1 MPLEAEPV
9 EAAAA
14 GAAGPPEDPAAPPP
28 VDPRRGAQATG
39 AAAAATTSEEPGGA
53 PPAVSAAAPGRDAPP
68 DGRSAASDPP
78 ADEPLARPRAEPEPG
93 HRAVPDTGFP
103 GAGEGD
109 KALDPASVTA
119 ARLAGAIGVTVV
131 AASAL
136 AAVLVAA
143 VATPLGGLG
152 AAVLGAAV
160 LVLSAA
166 GAAAS
171 WLWPAV
177 RYRHI
182 RYRLN
187 AHGVTIRRGVVWRT
201 VTSVP
206 TSRVQ
211 HTDVSR
217 GPLERYFD
225 LATLVIHT
233 AGTRDASVALSGL
246 GHREAIALRDR
257 LIEEGGGRGV

>member
-1 MPLEAEPV
+1 MPLEAEPGV

-14 GAAGPPEDPAAPPP
+14 EDSVP
-28 VDPRRGAQATG
+28 TG
-39 AAAAATTSEEPGGA
+39 VEAAAAEDSVPTDDTATS
-53 PPAVSAAAPGRDAPP
+53 
-68 DGRSAASDPP
+68 PP
-78 ADEPLARPRAEPEPG
+78 ADPG
-93 HRAVPDTGFP
+93 RVAAGAVPADDP
-103 GAGEGD
+103 GAASPTGLAAGQVPNGNPATVPGGGIADWGD
-109 KALDPASVTA
+109 ADQALDPASVTA
-119 ARLAGAIGVTVV
+119 ARLAGAIGMTVG
-131 AASAL
+131 ASSAL

-143 VATPLGGLG
+143 VATPLGGL
-152 AAVLGAAV
+152 AAAGLAAAV

-171 WLWPAV
+171 YLWPAV

-182 RYRLN
+182 RYRLD
-187 AHGVTIRRGVVWRT
+187 AHGFTIRRGVVWRT

-217 GPLERYFD
+217 GPVERYFD

-246 GHREAIALRDR
+246 GHREALALRDR
-257 LIEEGGGRGV
+257 LIEAGGGRGV

>member
-1 MPLEAEPV
+1 M
-9 EAAAA
+9 AALAPSRQA
-14 GAAGPPEDPAAPPP
+14 TVPAA
-28 VDPRRGAQATG
+28 D
-39 AAAAATTSEEPGGA
+39 S
-53 PPAVSAAAPGRDAPP
+53 
-68 DGRSAASDPP
+68 P
-78 ADEPLARPRAEPEPG
+78 ADES
-93 HRAVPDTGFP
+93 DQ
-103 GAGEGD
+103 
-109 KALDPASVTA
+109 ALDPASVTA
-119 ARLAGAIGVTVV
+119 ARLAGAIGMAV
-131 AASAL
+131 AASSAL

-143 VATPLGGLG
+143 IATPLSGLGAAALG
-152 AAVLGAAV
+152 AAVLA
-160 LVLSAA
+160 LSAM

-182 RYRLN
+182 RYRLD

-217 GPLERYFD
+217 GPVERYFD

-246 GHREAIALRDR
+246 GHREALALRDR
-257 LIEEGGGRGV
+257 LIEAGVGRGV

>member
-1 MPLEAEPV
+1 MTLEADYGSDA
-9 EAAAA
+9 EAA
-14 GAAGPPEDPAAPPP
+14 EDAAPP
-28 VDPRRGAQATG
+28 
-39 AAAAATTSEEPGGA
+39 GGA
-53 PPAVSAAAPGRDAPP
+53 IHDPAAAPGSDGPLSDGPP
-68 DGRSAASDPP
+68 VAADGAAVPP
-78 ADEPLARPRAEPEPG
+78 AGPGANPLPSADRAAP
-93 HRAVPDTGFP
+93 P
-103 GAGEGD
+103 GAGLADVGEGD
-109 KALDPASVTA
+109 QPLDPASVTA
-119 ARLAGAIGVTVV
+119 ARLAGAIGMTV
-131 AASAL
+131 ASSSVL
-136 AAVLVAA
+136 AAVLVAT
-143 VATPLGGLG
+143 VATPLGGP
-152 AAVLGAAV
+152 AAAGLGAAV

-171 WLWPAV
+171 YLWPAV

-182 RYRLN
+182 RYRLD

-217 GPLERYFD
+217 GPVERYFD

-257 LIEEGGGRGV
+257 LIEAGGGRGV

>member
-1 MPLEAEPV
+1 MPALAVSPSDTEA
-9 EAAAA
+9 
-14 GAAGPPEDPAAPPP
+14 
-28 VDPRRGAQATG
+28 
-39 AAAAATTSEEPGGA
+39 
-53 PPAVSAAAPGRDAPP
+53 PAVPP
-68 DGRSAASDPP
+68 D
-78 ADEPLARPRAEPEPG
+78 
-93 HRAVPDTGFP
+93 
-103 GAGEGD
+103 AGEGD
-109 KALDPASVTA
+109 RALDPASVTA
-119 ARLAGAIGVTVV
+119 ARLAGAIGMAV
-131 AASAL
+131 AASSAL
-136 AAVLVAA
+136 AAILVAA
-143 VATPLGGLG
+143 VATPLSGLG

-171 WLWPAV
+171 YAWPAV
-177 RYRHI
+177 RYRHV
-182 RYRLN
+182 RYRLD

-246 GHREAIALRDR
+246 GHREAVALRDR
-257 LIEEGGGRGV
+257 LIEAGGGRGV

>member
-1 MPLEAEPV
+1 MPLEADPGSD
-9 EAAAA
+9 AAAA
-14 GAAGPPEDPAAPPP
+14 EGAPPP
-28 VDPRRGAQATG
+28 AGLAAGQVPDGDPTAVFGGGIA
-39 AAAAATTSEEPGGA
+39 EPGGA
-53 PPAVSAAAPGRDAPP
+53 DR
-68 DGRSAASDPP
+68 
-78 ADEPLARPRAEPEPG
+78 
-93 HRAVPDTGFP
+93 
-103 GAGEGD
+103 
-109 KALDPASVTA
+109 ALDPASVTA
-119 ARLAGAIGVTVV
+119 ARLAGAIGMAVG
-131 AASAL
+131 ASSAL

-143 VATPLGGLG
+143 VVTPLGAVAAAGLG
-152 AAVLGAAV
+152 AAVLALTAV
-160 LVLSAA
+160 

-171 WLWPAV
+171 YLWPAV

-182 RYRLN
+182 RYRLD

-246 GHREAIALRDR
+246 GHREAVALRDR
-257 LIEEGGGRGV
+257 LIEAGGGRGV

>member
-1 MPLEAEPV
+1 MPMTLAPGV
-9 EAAAA
+9 K
-14 GAAGPPEDPAAPPP
+14 GATRTEDPAAPPP
-28 VDPRRGAQATG
+28 PNPGRVAPSAGVVATDDR
-39 AAAAATTSEEPGGA
+39 GA
-53 PPAVSAAAPGRDAPP
+53 PPPAGLAAGQEPNG
-68 DGRSAASDPP
+68 DPARVRTGGI
-78 ADEPLARPRAEPEPG
+78 ADM
-93 HRAVPDTGFP
+93 
-103 GAGEGD
+103 GEAD
-109 KALDPASVTA
+109 RALDPASVTA
-119 ARLAGAIGVTVV
+119 ARLAGAIGVAV
-131 AASAL
+131 ASSSAL

-143 VATPLGGLG
+143 VATPLGGL
-152 AAVLGAAV
+152 AAAGLGAAV

-171 WLWPAV
+171 YLWPAV

-182 RYRLN
+182 RYRLDDR
-187 AHGVTIRRGVVWRT
+187 GVTIRRGVVWRT

-217 GPLERYFD
+217 GPVERYFD
-225 LATLVIHT
+225 LATLVIYT

-257 LIEEGGGRGV
+257 LIEAGGGRGV

>member
-1 MPLEAEPV
+1 M
-9 EAAAA
+9 
-14 GAAGPPEDPAAPPP
+14 
-28 VDPRRGAQATG
+28 
-39 AAAAATTSEEPGGA
+39 
-53 PPAVSAAAPGRDAPP
+53 AV
-68 DGRSAASDPP
+68 AAS
-78 ADEPLARPRAEPEPG
+78 
-93 HRAVPDTGFP
+93 
-103 GAGEGD
+103 
-109 KALDPASVTA
+109 
-119 ARLAGAIGVTVV
+119 
-131 AASAL
+131 SAL
-136 AAVLVAA
+136 AAVSSPRSRRRWAGWA
-143 VATPLGGLG
+143 PRFSAPR
-152 AAVLGAAV
+152 V
-160 LVLSAA
+160 LVLSAT

-182 RYRLN
+182 RYRLD

-246 GHREAIALRDR
+246 GHREAMALRDR
-257 LIEEGGGRGV
+257 LIEAGGGRGV

>member
-1 MPLEAEPV
+1 MSLEAEPGV
-9 EAAAA
+9 ETAAA
-14 GAAGPPEDPAAPPP
+14 GDSAPTDVATTSPPADPGRVVAGAVPADDTGAAPPP
-28 VDPRRGAQATG
+28 GLAVGRVPNGNPAPV
-39 AAAAATTSEEPGGA
+39 PGG
-53 PPAVSAAAPGRDAPP
+53 GI
-68 DGRSAASDPP
+68 
-78 ADEPLARPRAEPEPG
+78 ADM
-93 HRAVPDTGFP
+93 
-103 GAGEGD
+103 GEGEQ
-109 KALDPASVTA
+109 ALDPASVTA
-119 ARLAGAIGVTVV
+119 ARLAGAIGMAV
-131 AASAL
+131 AASSAL

-143 VATPLGGLG
+143 VATPLGGL
-152 AAVLGAAV
+152 AAAGLGAAV

-182 RYRLN
+182 RYRLD
-187 AHGVTIRRGVVWRT
+187 ARGVTIRRGVVWRT

-246 GHREAIALRDR
+246 GHREAMALRDR
-257 LIEEGGGRGV
+257 LIEAGGGRGV

>member
-1 MPLEAEPV
+1 MSLETESGV
-9 EAAAA
+9 
-14 GAAGPPEDPAAPPP
+14 
-28 VDPRRGAQATG
+28 
-39 AAAAATTSEEPGGA
+39 PGDGMA
-53 PPAVSAAAPGRDAPP
+53 DMGDA
-68 DGRSAASDPP
+68 D
-78 ADEPLARPRAEPEPG
+78 RP
-93 HRAVPDTGFP
+93 
-103 GAGEGD
+103 
-109 KALDPASVTA
+109 LDPASVTA
-119 ARLAGAIGVTVV
+119 ARLAGAIGVTLM
-131 AASAL
+131 ASSAL

-143 VATPLGGLG
+143 VATPLGGL
-152 AAVLGAAV
+152 AAAGLGAAV
-160 LVLSAA
+160 LALSAA

-171 WLWPAV
+171 YLWPAV

-182 RYRLN
+182 RYRLD

-246 GHREAIALRDR
+246 GHREAIGLRDR
-257 LIEEGGGRGV
+257 LIEAGGGRGV

>member
-1 MPLEAEPV
+1 MPPEADPERD
-9 EAAAA
+9 AAAEGAARTDDFTAPPPAGPGRVAPTA
-14 GAAGPPEDPAAPPP
+14 GAARTDDPAAPPP
-28 VDPRRGAQATG
+28 AGPGRGAPIVGVVAPDDAG
-39 AAAAATTSEEPGGA
+39 PA
-53 PPAVSAAAPGRDAPP
+53 PPAGQEPNGDPATDPGGGIA
-68 DGRSAASDPP
+68 DPGE
-78 ADEPLARPRAEPEPG
+78 ADR
-93 HRAVPDTGFP
+93 
-103 GAGEGD
+103 
-109 KALDPASVTA
+109 ALDPASVAA
-119 ARLAGAIGVTVV
+119 ARLAGAIGTAVGT
-131 AASAL
+131 SFAL

-143 VATPLGGLG
+143 VATPLGGL
-152 AAVLGAAV
+152 AAAGLGAAV

-182 RYRLN
+182 RYRLD
-187 AHGVTIRRGVVWRT
+187 AHGVTIRRGVVWRS

-211 HTDVSR
+211 HTDVVR
-217 GPLERYFD
+217 GPVERYFD

-246 GHREAIALRDR
+246 GHREAVALRDR
-257 LIEEGGGRGV
+257 LIEAGGGRGV

>member
-1 MPLEAEPV
+1 MPLEAEPGV

-14 GAAGPPEDPAAPPP
+14 EDSVPTDDTATSPP
-28 VDPRRGAQATG
+28 VDPDRVAPTTGAVPTDAPG
-39 AAAAATTSEEPGGA
+39 AAAPAGIAAGRVPNGNPATLPGDGIADRGGA
-53 PPAVSAAAPGRDAPP
+53 DQ
-68 DGRSAASDPP
+68 
-78 ADEPLARPRAEPEPG
+78 
-93 HRAVPDTGFP
+93 
-103 GAGEGD
+103 
-109 KALDPASVTA
+109 ALDPASVTA
-119 ARLAGAIGVTVV
+119 ARLAGAIGMTV
-131 AASAL
+131 AASSAL
-136 AAVLVAA
+136 AAILVAA
-143 VATPLGGLG
+143 VATPLGGP
-152 AAVLGAAV
+152 AAAGFAALV

-182 RYRLN
+182 RYRLD

-246 GHREAIALRDR
+246 GHREAVALRDR
-257 LIEEGGGRGV
+257 LIEAGGGRGV

>member
-1 MPLEAEPV
+1 MPMTLVPGV
-9 EAAAA
+9 K
-14 GAAGPPEDPAAPPP
+14 GATRTEDPAARPLPDSGRVAP
-28 VDPRRGAQATG
+28 SAGVVATDDPGA
-39 AAAAATTSEEPGGA
+39 S
-53 PPAVSAAAPGRDAPP
+53 PPAGLAAGQEPNGDPATVPG
-68 DGRSAASDPP
+68 DGT
-78 ADEPLARPRAEPEPG
+78 ADM
-93 HRAVPDTGFP
+93 
-103 GAGEGD
+103 GEAD
-109 KALDPASVTA
+109 RALDPASVTA
-119 ARLAGAIGVTVV
+119 ARLAGAIGVTVM
-131 AASAL
+131 ASSAL
-136 AAVLVAA
+136 AAVLVVA
-143 VATPLGGLG
+143 VATPLGGL
-152 AAVLGAAV
+152 AAAGLGAAV

-171 WLWPAV
+171 YLWPAV

-182 RYRLN
+182 RYRLDD
-187 AHGVTIRRGVVWRT
+187 HGVTIRRGVVWRT

-246 GHREAIALRDR
+246 GHREAVALRDR
-257 LIEEGGGRGV
+257 LIEAGGGRGA

>member
-1 MPLEAEPV
+1 MVATDHSGASPPARL
-9 EAAAA
+9 AA
-14 GAAGPPEDPAAPPP
+14 GHVAGGDPAT
-28 VDPRRGAQATG
+28 VSDRGIG
-39 AAAAATTSEEPGGA
+39 DMSE
-53 PPAVSAAAPGRDAPP
+53 
-68 DGRSAASDPP
+68 
-78 ADEPLARPRAEPEPG
+78 ADR
-93 HRAVPDTGFP
+93 
-103 GAGEGD
+103 
-109 KALDPASVTA
+109 ALDPASVTA
-119 ARLAGAIGVTVV
+119 ARLAGAIGVSLG
-131 AASAL
+131 ASSAL

-143 VATPLGGLG
+143 VATPLGGQAAAGVG
-152 AAVLGAAV
+152 AAVLA
-160 LVLSAA
+160 LSGA

-182 RYRLN
+182 RYRLDG
-187 AHGVTIRRGVVWRT
+187 HGVTIRRGVVWRT

-257 LIEEGGGRGV
+257 LIEAGGGRGV

>member
-1 MPLEAEPV
+1 MPPEADPGRD
-9 EAAAA
+9 AAAE
-14 GAAGPPEDPAAPPP
+14 GAARTDDPAAPPP
-28 VDPRRGAQATG
+28 
-39 AAAAATTSEEPGGA
+39 AAHAA
-53 PPAVSAAAPGRDAPP
+53 PPAGAAPTDNAATPLPAGPGRVAPP
-68 DGRSAASDPP
+68 AGAVPVYDPVAAPP
-78 ADEPLARPRAEPEPG
+78 AGPAAGRVPNGNPG
-93 HRAVPDTGFP
+93 AVPG
-103 GAGEGD
+103 GGIAHMGEAD
-109 KALDPASVTA
+109 RALDPASVTA
-119 ARLAGAIGVTVV
+119 ARLAGAIGMAVGT
-131 AASAL
+131 SFAL

-143 VATPLGGLG
+143 VATPLGGL
-152 AAVLGAAV
+152 AAAGLGAAV

-182 RYRLN
+182 RYRLD
-187 AHGVTIRRGVVWRT
+187 AHGVTIRRGVVWRS

-211 HTDVSR
+211 HTDVVR
-217 GPLERYFD
+217 GPVERYFD

-246 GHREAIALRDR
+246 GHREAVALRDR
-257 LIEEGGGRGV
+257 LIEAGGGRGV

>member
-1 MPLEAEPV
+1 MPLEPEPV

-28 VDPRRGAQATG
+28 VDPVGGARAAG
-39 AAAAATTSEEPGGA
+39 AAAAAATSEEPGGA
-53 PPAVSAAAPGRDAPP
+53 TPAVPAATPGRGAPP
-68 DGRSAASDPP
+68 DGRSASDPP
-78 ADEPLARPRAEPEPG
+78 VDRPPVRPHAEPEPG
-93 HRAVPDTGFP
+93 HRAVPDAGFP

-119 ARLAGAIGVTVV
+119 SRLAGAIGMAVVTS
-131 AASAL
+131 SAL

-160 LVLSAA
+160 LVLSA
-166 GAAAS
+166 GGVAAS
-171 WLWPAV
+171 YVWPAV

-182 RYRLN
+182 RYRLD

-257 LIEEGGGRGV
+257 LIEAGGGRGV